1 MARPRKSQ
9 IAVSNRA
16 DAAKTANVA
25 LARRL
30 SSGRVHGGGSRT
42 VPLKE
47 PERWHTYIANTW
59 ATDSAFHDMREGG
72 WVPLLPGDLAC
83 PVEESGFRLSEDGYL
98 VRGEKGR
105 EMIFKMD
112 VADYALLE
120 AAKTRHNM
128 QGIGSA
134 KRVREDIASAAAG
147 PLGSEAA
154 EFLHN
159 MPGQVLDTIVSGE

>member
-1 MARPRKSQ
+1 MARPRKSA
-9 IAVSNRA
+9 ITVSNRGEA
-16 DAAKTANVA
+16 VKTANVA

-30 SSGRVHGGGSRT
+30 ASGRVQGGGSRT
-42 VPLKE
+42 IPLKE
-47 PERWHTYIANTW
+47 PQRWHTYIANTF
-59 ATDSAFHDMREGG
+59 ATESAFHDMREGG
-72 WVPLLPGDLAC
+72 WVPLLPEDLAC
-83 PVEESGFRLSEDGYL
+83 PIDESGFRLSEDGYL

-112 VADYALLE
+112 AADYKLLE

-134 KRVREDIASAAAG
+134 KKVREDIANAAAG

-154 EFLHN
+154 DFLHN